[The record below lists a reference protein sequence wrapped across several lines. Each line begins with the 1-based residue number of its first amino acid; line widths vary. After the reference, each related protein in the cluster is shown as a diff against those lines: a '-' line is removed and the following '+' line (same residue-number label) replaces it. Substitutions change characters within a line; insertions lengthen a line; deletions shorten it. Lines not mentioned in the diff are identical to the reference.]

1 MLSSNIFNLYE
12 FSLAEMFFVKVI
24 DCRGNYLLI
33 YGNTFQPNINL
44 GFLFNFRINT
54 PFSAIVTYFLGFSRS
69 NFLFKINL
77 DYLGDDTVKDIVYI
91 FFFFLLS
98 VDVL

>member
-1 MLSSNIFNLYE
+1 MN

-44 GFLFNFRINT
+44 GF
-54 PFSAIVTYFLGFSRS
+54 FLILEIIRHFQQ
-69 NFLFKINL
+69 L
-77 DYLGDDTVKDIVYI
+77 
-91 FFFFLLS
+91 
-98 VDVL
+98 